1 MCLSW
6 VKYNTWWSEL
16 RDTNSERIVSK
27 EGERER
33 VIIPEMKRTTSQCQ
47 LLPVGSETGAMVEG
61 AHGEE
66 NDQGNPIDPR
76 IPEIFLGLG
85 QRTEQVQ
92 HVQTGRDKHLW
103 EIIVVLE
110 LRSGLLFFCYVES

>member
-27 EGERER
+27 ERERESDHSR
-33 VIIPEMKRTTSQCQ
+33 NEEDNISV
-47 LLPVGSETGAMVEG
+47 LPVGSETGAMVEG

-85 QRTEQVQ
+85 QRTEQV
-92 HVQTGRDKHLW
+92 
-103 EIIVVLE
+103 
-110 LRSGLLFFCYVES
+110 